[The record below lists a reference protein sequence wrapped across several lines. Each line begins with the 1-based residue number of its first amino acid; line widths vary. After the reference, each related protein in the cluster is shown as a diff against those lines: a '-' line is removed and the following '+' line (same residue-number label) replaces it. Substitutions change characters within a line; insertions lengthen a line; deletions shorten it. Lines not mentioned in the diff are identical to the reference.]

1 MTDRFKLLPKHLR
14 PKILAEPLYERQK
27 GESSQA
33 WRAFVNYR
41 DDEEGRSYTKTSQ
54 SIDRN
59 VSLIKNWGA
68 RWHWQGRI
76 EAWEKRQDQVKLE
89 QQAKDKAEIFEMH
102 GALARAMAVILGQFL
117 QNFDPMSLTPAAAP
131 KWLREIVTTQ
141 RQLYGEPIATVAVQ
155 SSVTP
160 EGAEQHRRNASNY
173 CTELRYLLPTNVASS
188 VIRTMA
194 VAKYDV
200 AADNLPTVER
210 LDSLLTIRRFMPE
223 VRSGKWP
230 S

>member
-1 MTDRFKLLPKHLR
+1 MSESLKLLPKNSR
-14 PKILAEPLYERQK
+14 PKLLAEPYYERQK
-27 GESSQA
+27 NESSA
-33 WRAFVNYR
+33 AFAAFVMYR
-41 DDEEGRSYTKTSQ
+41 DDEGRSYRKCAEKVGK
-54 SIDRN
+54 N
-59 VSLIKNWGA
+59 PSLIERWGA
-68 RWHWQGRI
+68 RWQWQSRI
-76 EAWEKRQDQVKLE
+76 AAWEKYQDAQRIE
-89 QQAKDKAEIFEMH
+89 QQAKDKAEVFAMH
-102 GALARAMAVILGQFL
+102 GALAAAMAGILGQFL
-117 QNFDPMSLTPAAAP
+117 QHLDATELTPATAP
-131 KWLREIVTTQ
+131 KWLREIIAAQ
-141 RQLYGEPIATVAVQ
+141 RQLYGEPVATIAVQ

-160 EGAEQHRRNASNY
+160 ETAEQHRRNASNY